1 MLHLQLSHFAA
12 FYYTPR
18 IPACNTQIGADDT
31 RYKRYSA
38 LDDDGI
44 CRVGEKLNDQSIM
57 INREVPMEDRDLLT
71 NVSSLQGQ
79 DVGSPTEN

>member
-1 MLHLQLSHFAA
+1 VQNL
-12 FYYTPR
+12 
-18 IPACNTQIGADDT
+18 GADDT

-57 INREVPMEDRDLLT
+57 INREVPIEDRELPQ
-71 NVSSLQGQ
+71 SQSLQAR
-79 DVGSPTEN
+79 GSKAQCLELSKNFQIS